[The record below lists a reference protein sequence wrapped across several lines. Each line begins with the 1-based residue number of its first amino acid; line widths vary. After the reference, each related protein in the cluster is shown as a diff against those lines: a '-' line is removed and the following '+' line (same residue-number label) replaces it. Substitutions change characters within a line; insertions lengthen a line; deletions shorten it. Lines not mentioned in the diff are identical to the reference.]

1 MSFRDQLNSY
11 IQQLERRLRLGAML
25 RGAAIL
31 TSVALAATVVLV
43 LITNALAF
51 SRWSITSARVALLF
65 ALVMAVTFGI
75 ALPLVALNRR
85 RAARQAEEMFPQF
98 KQRLVTFAERDE
110 EKREPFLDLLA
121 LDTLTVARAA
131 EPKSLVPDKKL
142 AAFLGVG
149 AVSLCVLVWLILAGP
164 GFFGEGAAL
173 LWAATPHSGTAPFYD
188 IQVVPG
194 DISVRRNSDLM
205 VTAQLIGLQTQNVR
219 LYARYQSASKW
230 DQVPMKPQA
239 GGPGFQFIF
248 GGLPESVEYYVSA
261 GPLDSK
267 HFNIRVLDLPSVK
280 NVRVTYRYPS
290 WTHLQNVTEERG
302 GDLRAVEGT
311 DADLEVETDKPMRD
325 GLLVLDDDQQIRL
338 TAGQGNVYK
347 ATVHM
352 QKDGVYH
359 VAALDEGQPV
369 RLSNDFFIEA
379 SKAEPPNVIIA
390 RPGHDYRASPI
401 EEVTVAVKADDQ
413 FGVSEM
419 TLHYSVNGG
428 PEKTVDLLKQKG
440 AKQADGSTVLSLEDF
455 KAVPGDVVSLY
466 AVAKDAHA
474 ESRTDISF
482 VQADPFEREFS
493 QSQAAGGGG
502 GGGGGGAMGDQNDIS
517 QREKEIIAETWK
529 HEGDK
534 KATQQEAADAAKFLS
549 GVQAKLGEQARS
561 LSGRMQSRE
570 LSQENDEFNSFVKD
584 MNAAAEA
591 MGPASD
597 KLQQQ
602 KWREAMPSE
611 QKALQNLL
619 RAEATFRQIEVAF
632 GSAGGGGGAGG
643 GAGRDLA
650 SLFDLELD
658 TEKNQ
663 YETAQTAGGSASQ
676 QQKEIDEALQKLD
689 QLAKRQEE
697 LAQQQ
702 NNSQQSSEQRW
713 QQEML
718 RRQAEE
724 LQRQMEQ
731 MARNNGQSGSGSQ
744 SGSQQQG
751 GAQGNSSSGASGQ
764 SGSAGQSG
772 AGGKSGDPRV
782 QQALD
787 QLRQATD
794 DMRRA
799 TSPQQ
804 SEAEARRAADRLK
817 EATGLL
823 GSMRHEQSATK
834 VDSLADEASRLAQEE
849 RDQTSR
855 IQQAFGQGPGSM
867 AGAQERRKL
876 ADEREKLA
884 NDLGGLEKNLQDTAR
899 ELATNNQ
906 GPASTKLREALGDMQ
921 QSDLRAR
928 IQRGADW
935 MRRGIDPNANGMEP
949 EIAAGMQRLEK
960 GLHDAQQ
967 AMGATPEQGNDSQQG
982 IETALNRVERLR
994 NQLGGLS
1001 RDGQGRQPGQQGQG
1015 AQGQGQKGGQGQ
1027 GQGQGGGQQYGRGG
1041 NQGQWSPDGGP
1052 GARIGGGGNNGGAY
1066 GNTYAG
1072 GGANGTVFGNLDTG
1086 NNTPQ
1091 GGPPVQ
1097 PDNSPVPPQRA
1108 YDDTLRD
1115 LNQLRQA
1122 VREDPE
1128 SAKEVQDLIQEMEKL
1143 DPSRFPGNPALV
1155 EQLHSQVL
1163 ADVDKLELQL
1173 RRQLDDKDA
1182 GQVRSGDTNTV
1193 PQGYEESV
1201 AEYYRRLSKTNNK

>member
-11 IQQLERRLRLGAML
+11 IHRLERRLRLGAMF

-65 ALVMAVTFGI
+65 ALVLAVTFGI

-85 RAARQAEEMFPQF
+85 RAARQAEEMFPEF
-98 KQRLVTFAERDE
+98 KQRLVTFAERDV

-121 LDTLTVARAA
+121 LDTLNVARAA

-142 AAFLGVG
+142 ATFLGVG

-164 GFFGEGAAL
+164 GYLGEGAAL
-173 LWAATPHSGTAPFYD
+173 LWAATPHSGSAPFYD

-239 GGPGFQFIF
+239 GGTGFQFIF
-248 GGLPESVEYYVSA
+248 GGLPESVEYYVEA

-267 HFNIRVLDLPSVK
+267 HFNIRVLDLPNVK

-311 DADLEVETDKPMRD
+311 DADLEVETDKPLRD
-325 GLLVLDDDQQIRL
+325 GLLVLDDEQQIRL
-338 TAGQGNVYK
+338 SGGEGNVYK
-347 ATVHM
+347 GTVHM
-352 QKDGVYH
+352 AKDGVYH
-359 VAALDEGQPV
+359 VAALDQGQPV

-379 SKAEPPNVIIA
+379 RKAEPPNVIIA

-401 EEVTVAVKADDQ
+401 EEVTVAVKADDE

-419 TLHYSVNGG
+419 MLHYSVNGG
-428 PEKTVDLLKQKG
+428 PEQTIDLLKQKG

-466 AVAKDAHA
+466 AIAKDAHT

-482 VQADPFEREFS
+482 IQADPFEREYS

-502 GGGGGGAMGDQNDIS
+502 GGGGGGMGDQNDIS

-529 HEGDK
+529 HQGDK

-561 LSGRMQSRE
+561 LAGRMQSRE
-570 LSQENDEFNSFVKD
+570 LSQENEEFNSFVKD
-584 MNAAAEA
+584 MNAAAAA
-591 MGPASD
+591 MGPAAD
-597 KLQQQ
+597 QLQQQ
-602 KWREAMPSE
+602 KWKDALPSE

-619 RAEATFRQIEVAF
+619 RAEATFRQIQVAF
-632 GSAGGGGGAGG
+632 GSSGGGGGAGG

-689 QLAKRQEE
+689 QLARRQEE

-702 NNSQQSSEQRW
+702 RNNQQSSEQRW

-744 SGSQQQG
+744 SNSQQG
-751 GAQGNSSSGASGQ
+751 GAQGSSSSGASGQ
-764 SGSAGQSG
+764 SGSSGQSG

-782 QQALD
+782 QQSLD
-787 QLRQATD
+787 RLRQATD

-817 EATGLL
+817 EATDLL
-823 GSMRHEQSATK
+823 GSMRQQQSANK
-834 VDSLADEASRLAQEE
+834 VDSLADEASRLTQEE
-849 RDQTSR
+849 RDQAGR
-855 IQQAFGQGPGSM
+855 IQQSFGQGMGSQ
-867 AGAQERRKL
+867 AGASERRKL
-876 ADEREKLA
+876 ADDREKLA
-884 NDLGGLEKNLQDTAR
+884 NDMGGLEKNLQDTAR

-906 GPASTKLREALGDMQ
+906 NAASTKLREALGDMQ

-960 GLHDAQQ
+960 EVHDAQQ
-967 AMGATPEQGNDSQQG
+967 AMGTAPQPGNDSQQG

-1001 RDGQGRQPGQQGQG
+1001 RDGQGRQQ
-1015 AQGQGQKGGQGQ
+1015 GQGQ
-1027 GQGQGGGQQYGRGG
+1027 GQGQQGGQGQNGGQQYGRG
-1041 NQGQWSPDGGP
+1041 NQGAWSPNGGP
-1052 GARIGGGGNNGGAY
+1052 GARIGGGDNGGAY
-1066 GNTYAG
+1066 GNTNNG
-1072 GGANGTVFGNLDTG
+1072 GGAYGTAFGNLDTG
-1086 NNTPQ
+1086 NNTPR

-1108 YDDTLRD
+1108 YEDTLRD

-1128 SAKEVQDLIQEMEKL
+1128 TAKQVQELIQEMERL

-1173 RRQLDDKDA
+1173 RRQLDDKDS
-1182 GQVRSGDTNTV
+1182 GQVRSGDTKTV

-1201 AEYYRRLSKTNNK
+1201 AEYYRRLSKNNK

>member
-11 IQQLERRLRLGAML
+11 IQQLERRLRLGAMF

-31 TSVALAATVVLV
+31 TSVALAATVFLV

-65 ALVMAVTFGI
+65 ALVVAVTFGI

-85 RAARQAEEMFPQF
+85 RAARQAEEMFPEF
-98 KQRLVTFAERDE
+98 KQRLVTFAERDA

-121 LDTLTVARAA
+121 LDTLNVARAA
-131 EPKSLVPDKKL
+131 EPKSLVPDRKL
-142 AAFLGVG
+142 ATFLSVG

-164 GFFGEGAAL
+164 GYLGHGAAL
-173 LWAATPHSGTAPFYD
+173 LWAATPHGGSAPFYD

-205 VTAQLIGLQTQNVR
+205 VTAQLIGLQTQSVR

-230 DQVPMKPQA
+230 DQVPMRPQA
-239 GGPGFQFIF
+239 GGSGFQFIF
-248 GGLPESVEYYVSA
+248 AGLPESVEYYVEA

-267 HFNIRVLDLPSVK
+267 HFNIRVLDLPNVK

-325 GLLVLDDDQQIRL
+325 GILVLDDEQQIHL
-338 TAGQGNVYK
+338 SGGAGNVYQG
-347 ATVHM
+347 TVHM
-352 QKDGVYH
+352 EKDGVYH
-359 VAALDEGQPV
+359 VAALDQGQPV

-379 SKAEPPNVIIA
+379 RKADPPNVIIA

-401 EEVTVAVKADDQ
+401 EEVTVAVKADGE

-428 PEKTVDLLKQKG
+428 PEQTVDLLKQKG
-440 AKQADGSTVLSLEDF
+440 VKQADGSTILSLEDF

-466 AVAKDAHA
+466 AVAKDAHS

-482 VQADPFEREFS
+482 IQADPFEREFS

-502 GGGGGGAMGDQNDIS
+502 GGGGGGMGDQNDIS

-529 HEGDK
+529 HQGDK
-534 KATQQEAADAAKFLS
+534 KATQQESADAAKFLS

-561 LSGRMQSRE
+561 LAGRMQSRE
-570 LSQENDEFNSFVKD
+570 LSKENEEFNSFVKD

-591 MGPASD
+591 MGPAAE

-602 KWREAMPSE
+602 KWKDALPSE

-619 RAEATFRQIEVAF
+619 RAEATFRQIQVAF
-632 GSAGGGGGAGG
+632 GSSGGGGGAGG

-689 QLAKRQEE
+689 QLARRQEE

-702 NNSQQSSEQRW
+702 RNNAQSSEQRW

-744 SGSQQQG
+744 SSSQQG

-764 SGSAGQSG
+764 SG

-782 QQALD
+782 QQSLD
-787 QLRQATD
+787 RLRQATD

-817 EATGLL
+817 EATDLL
-823 GSMRHEQSATK
+823 GSMRHEQSANK
-834 VDSLADEASRLAQEE
+834 VDSLADEASRLTQEE
-849 RDQTSR
+849 RDQAGR
-855 IQQAFGQGPGSM
+855 IQQAFGQGMGSQ
-867 AGAQERRKL
+867 AGTAQRRKL
-876 ADEREKLA
+876 ADDREKLA
-884 NDLGGLEKNLQDTAR
+884 NDLGGMEKNLQDTAR
-899 ELATNNQ
+899 DLATHNQ
-906 GPASTKLREALGDMQ
+906 NAASTKLREALGDMQ

-960 GLHDAQQ
+960 GVRDAQQ
-967 AMGATPEQGNDSQQG
+967 AMGSAPQPGNGSQQG
-982 IETALNRVERLR
+982 LETALNRVERLR

-1001 RDGQGRQPGQQGQG
+1001 RDGQGRQQ
-1015 AQGQGQKGGQGQ
+1015 GQGQ
-1027 GQGQGGGQQYGRGG
+1027 GQGQQGGQGQNGSQQYGR
-1041 NQGQWSPDGGP
+1041 NQGAWSPNGGP
-1052 GARIGGGGNNGGAY
+1052 GARIGGGDNAGPYGNTYNGGGAY
-1066 GNTYAG
+1066 G
-1072 GGANGTVFGNLDTG
+1072 TVYGNLDTG
-1086 NNTPQ
+1086 NNTPR

-1108 YDDTLRD
+1108 YDDSLRD

-1122 VREDPE
+1122 VRDDPE
-1128 SAKEVQDLIQEMEKL
+1128 MAKQVQELIQEMERL

-1173 RRQLDDKDA
+1173 RRQLDDKDS
-1182 GQVRSGDTNTV
+1182 GQVRSGDTKTV

-1201 AEYYRRLSKTNNK
+1201 AEYYRRLSKNNK

>member
-1 MSFRDQLNSY
+1 MSVRDQLNSY
-11 IQQLERRLRLGAML
+11 LQQLERRLRLGAML

-51 SRWSITSARVALLF
+51 SRWSITSARVTLLF
-65 ALVMAVTFGI
+65 ALVLAVTFGI
-75 ALPLVALNRR
+75 ALPLFALNRR
-85 RAARQAEEMFPQF
+85 RAARQAEQVFPEF
-98 KQRLVTFAERDE
+98 KQRLVTYAERDAQ
-110 EKREPFLDLLA
+110 KREPFLDLLA
-121 LDTLTVARAA
+121 LDTLDVARAA
-131 EPKSLVPDKKL
+131 EPKSLVPGKKL
-142 AAFLGVG
+142 ATFLGVG

-164 GFFGEGAAL
+164 GYFGEGAAL
-173 LWAATPHSGTAPFYD
+173 LWAATPHSGSAPFYD

-205 VTAQLIGLQTQNVR
+205 VSAQLIGLQTQNVR

-230 DQVPMKPQA
+230 DQVAMRPQA
-239 GGPGFQFIF
+239 GGSGFQFVF
-248 GGLPESVEYYVSA
+248 AGLPESVEYYVEA

-267 HFNIRVLDLPSVK
+267 HFNIRVLDLPNVK

-311 DADLEVETDKPMRD
+311 EADLEVETDKPLRD
-325 GLLVLDDDQQIRL
+325 GLLILDDEQQIRL
-338 TAGQGNVYK
+338 SGGEGNVYK
-347 ATVHM
+347 GTVRM
-352 QKDGVYH
+352 EKDGVYH
-359 VAALDEGQPV
+359 VAALDQGQPV

-379 SKAEPPNVIIA
+379 SKAEPPNVLIA

-401 EEVTVAVKADDQ
+401 EEVTVAVKADDE

-428 PEKTVDLLKQKG
+428 PEQTVDLLKQKG
-440 AKQADGSTVLSLEDF
+440 VKQADGSTVLSLEDF
-455 KAVPGDVVSLY
+455 KAVPGDVVSIY
-466 AVAKDAHA
+466 AVAKDAHS

-482 VQADPFEREFS
+482 IQADPFEREFS

-502 GGGGGGAMGDQNDIS
+502 GGGGGMGDQNDIS

-529 HEGDK
+529 HQGDK
-534 KATQQEAADAAKFLS
+534 KATQQESADAAKFLS

-561 LSGRMQSRE
+561 LAGRMQSRE
-570 LSQENDEFNSFVKD
+570 LSQENEEFNSFVKD

-591 MGPASD
+591 MGPAAD

-602 KWREAMPSE
+602 KWRDAMPSE

-619 RAEATFRQIEVAF
+619 RAEATFRQIQVAF

-689 QLAKRQEE
+689 QLARRQEE

-702 NNSQQSSEQRW
+702 ANNAQSSEQRW

-744 SGSQQQG
+744 SSSQPATAG
-751 GAQGNSSSGASGQ
+751 GAQGNSASGSSGQ
-764 SGSAGQSG
+764 SGS
-772 AGGKSGDPRV
+772 GGKSGDPRV
-782 QQALD
+782 QQSLD
-787 QLRQATD
+787 RLRQATD

-804 SEAEARRAADRLK
+804 TQAEARRAADRLK
-817 EATGLL
+817 EATDLL
-823 GSMRHEQSATK
+823 GSMRQQQSATK

-849 RDQTSR
+849 RDQSGK
-855 IQQAFGQGPGSM
+855 IQQAFGQGPGAM
-867 AGAQERRKL
+867 VGTQERKKL
-876 ADEREKLA
+876 ADDREKLA
-884 NDLGGLEKNLQDTAR
+884 GDLGALEKNLQDTAR
-899 ELATNNQ
+899 ELATDNQ
-906 GPASTKLREALGDMQ
+906 NAASTKLREALGDMQ

-949 EIAAGMQRLEK
+949 DIAAGMQRLEK

-967 AMGATPEQGNDSQQG
+967 AMGAAPQPGNDSQQG

-1001 RDGQGRQPGQQGQG
+1001 RDGQGRQ
-1015 AQGQGQKGGQGQ
+1015 QGQGQGQGQ
-1027 GQGQGGGQQYGRGG
+1027 QGGQGQGGGQQYGRG
-1041 NQGQWSPDGGP
+1041 NQGSYSPNGGS
-1052 GARIGGGGNNGGAY
+1052 GARIGGDNGGAY

-1072 GGANGTVFGNLDTG
+1072 GGANGAVYGNLDTG
-1086 NNTPQ
+1086 NSTPR
-1091 GGPPVQ
+1091 GGSPVQ
-1097 PDNSPVPPQRA
+1097 PDNSAIAPQRA
-1108 YDDTLRD
+1108 YDDSLRD

-1122 VREDPE
+1122 VREDPDM
-1128 SAKEVQDLIQEMEKL
+1128 AKQVQELIQEMERL

-1173 RRQLDDKDA
+1173 RRQLDDKDS
-1182 GQVRSGDTNTV
+1182 GQVRSGDTRTV
-1193 PQGYEESV
+1193 PQGYEEPV
-1201 AEYYRRLSKTNNK
+1201 AEYYRRLSKNNK